1 MPYTLVRLAPGSYD
15 LVLDGEIVGSVV
27 EDLTARGYAKG
38 WQAEL
43 LTNGPVINW
52 PAPFTKPEHDFE
64 SFEAVL
70 ELRPIALSRA
80 GVFWAEPM

>member
-43 LTNGPVINW
+43 LTSGPVINW

-70 ELRPIALSRA
+70 AWLGFPPVSE
-80 GVFWAEPM
+80 AE